1 MIISSRTK
9 IRLARHLHA
18 QTTPYPHVKI
28 WIKRG
33 VLVLVLAIVTGVY
46 IAAKPDSQAGQPSSG
61 KEILGEQ
68 QPAELEM
75 YEVQRGDTLF
85 NVSQKYGI
93 SWQTVA
99 QINNLK
105 EPYILKAG
113 QKLKIPAK

>member
-1 MIISSRTK
+1 MIITPRTK

-18 QTTPYPHVKI
+18 QTTPYPHVNS

-33 VLVLVLAIVTGVY
+33 IAVFVLAMAAGVY
-46 IAAKPDSQAGQPSSG
+46 IAAKPSSQTGEPSAD

-68 QPAELEM
+68 QPAALEI

-113 QKLKIPAK
+113 QKLKIPSK